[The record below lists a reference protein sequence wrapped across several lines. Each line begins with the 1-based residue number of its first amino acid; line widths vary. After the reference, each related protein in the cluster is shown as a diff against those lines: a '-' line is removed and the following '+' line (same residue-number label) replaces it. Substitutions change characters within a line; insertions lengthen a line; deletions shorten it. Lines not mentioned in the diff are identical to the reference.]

1 VVGRA
6 SALLALVAALAAYD
20 SLHERLWRASS
31 IWWDVLFIS
40 VVVIP
45 ASFALVWLV
54 LPLRKARGLLPTAV
68 ALGVLTYAFHV
79 AGWHTPENLTKLFAV
94 SLAGF
99 WFLGYFEEASWL
111 VLVALIIPWVD
122 AVSVWR
128 GPTREIVKHHGHVFT
143 ALSYA
148 FPLPGSS
155 GAARLGIPDLLFFA
169 VFLAGAARFAL
180 RPRWTWLALTASFGV
195 TIAISVWLD
204 LSGLPALPGV
214 ALGFLVPNADLL
226 WARLRRARRPKPPA
240 AHGQP

>member
-1 VVGRA
+1 VGRA
-6 SALLALVAALAAYD
+6 SALLVLVAALAAYD
-20 SLHERLWRASS
+20 SLHERLWRAPSV
-31 IWWDVLFIS
+31 WWDVLFLS

-45 ASFALVWLV
+45 ATFALVWLV

-68 ALGVLTYAFHV
+68 ALGVLAYAFHV

-111 VLVALIIPWVD
+111 VLIAFIIPWVD

-148 FPLPGSS
+148 FPLPGIA

-169 VFLAGAARFAL
+169 LFLAGAARFGL
-180 RPRWTWLALTASFGV
+180 RTRWTWIALTASFGA
-195 TIAISVWLD
+195 TIALSVWLD

-214 ALGFLVPNADLL
+214 ALGFLLPNADLL
-226 WARLRRARRPKPPA
+226 WARRRRPPSRLTLE
-240 AHGQP
+240 